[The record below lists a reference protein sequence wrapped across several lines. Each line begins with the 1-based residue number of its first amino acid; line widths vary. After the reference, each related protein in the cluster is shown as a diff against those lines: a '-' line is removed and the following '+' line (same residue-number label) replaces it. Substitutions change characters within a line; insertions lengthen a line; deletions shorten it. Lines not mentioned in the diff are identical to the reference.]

1 MKMEEKQM
9 KKYQE
14 YQLKKIQAD
23 QTLLKLL
30 CLIILMRIE
39 KDDENMAV
47 LKWLQR
53 ILAILYFV
61 IAGIDAV
68 EGIKLSKER

>member
-1 MKMEEKQM
+1 M